1 MVLFTNNLAVAN
13 LKEYLFSGF
22 RQNFPVGEFRSM
34 EVSRFDEE
42 GWKIQT
48 AQCDSALEGT
58 IRLQTK
64 QMFLDE
70 MLKIGWRWQHF
81 S

>member
-1 MVLFTNNLAVAN
+1 MLSQLYFAPISRIDMNSSISFKLNNYFYGYGPFTNNLAAAN

-42 GWKIQT
+42 G
-48 AQCDSALEGT
+48 
-58 IRLQTK
+58 
-64 QMFLDE
+64 
-70 MLKIGWRWQHF
+70 
-81 S
+81 